1 MRKKYWF
8 DNETVQLLFTILL
21 VVGLVWGILW
31 LVHYRAQQQADSINA
46 MTGSS
51 YTGDDILLN
60 GDKIRIVP

>member
-21 VVGLVWGILW
+21 VVGLVLGILW